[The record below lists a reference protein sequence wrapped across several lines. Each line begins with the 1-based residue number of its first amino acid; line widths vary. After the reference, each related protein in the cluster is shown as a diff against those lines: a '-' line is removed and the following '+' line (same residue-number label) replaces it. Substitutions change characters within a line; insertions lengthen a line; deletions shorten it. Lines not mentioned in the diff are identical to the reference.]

1 MHVTKVVIDGDLLLQ
16 LHEVGKAEEKPLPA
30 LVDDLIHEALEM
42 RRDRE
47 AFIAEFEREQCPF

>member
-1 MHVTKVVIDGDLLLQ
+1 MNDTKVVIRTDTMAQIRDL
-16 LHEVGKAEEKPLPA
+16 ETSGKPLD
-30 LVDDLIHEALEM
+30 LVIDELLREALEV